1 MKLKD
6 ALQEARKYDLDLVE
20 VAPNANPPVCRILDY
35 GKYKYELEQK
45 LKRAKKHQ
53 SQIVIKEI
61 KLRPKI
67 NRHDFEVKKKHV
79 RRFLESGHKVKLF
92 VWFRG
97 REIVHPDIGESLLQ
111 KMAEEVSDLGTVET
125 TPKMDGRRM
134 IMVITPKKTQKE
146 GMKNA

>member
-1 MKLKD
+1 MKD

-20 VAPNANPPVCRILDY
+20 VAPNANPPVCKILDY

-45 LKRAKKHQ
+45 LKRARKHQ
-53 SQIVIKEI
+53 SQIVVKEI

-67 NRHDFEVKKKHV
+67 DKHDFEVKKKHV
-79 RRFLESGHKVKLF
+79 RRFLENGHKVKLF

-97 REIVHPDIGESLLQ
+97 REIVHPDIGEGLLQ

-125 TPKMDGRRM
+125 APKMDGRRM
-134 IMVITPKKTQKE
+134 IMVITPKKVQKE

>member
-1 MKLKD
+1 MSLKD

-45 LKRAKKHQ
+45 LKRARKHQ
-53 SQIVIKEI
+53 SQIVVKEI

-67 NRHDFEVKKKHV
+67 DKHDFEVKKKHV
-79 RRFLESGHKVKLF
+79 RRFLENGHKVKLF

-97 REIVHPDIGESLLQ
+97 REIVHPDIGEGLLQ

-125 TPKMDGRRM
+125 APKMDGRRM
-134 IMVITPKKTQKE
+134 IMVITPKKVQKE

>member
-1 MKLKD
+1 MGLKE
-6 ALQEARKYDLDLVE
+6 ALLEAKKHGLDLVE

-45 LKRAKKHQ
+45 LKKARKHQ

-67 NRHDFEVKKKHV
+67 DRHDFEVKKKHV
-79 RRFLESGHKVKLF
+79 RRFLESGYKVKLF

-97 REIVHPDIGESLLQ
+97 REIVHPDIGENLLK
-111 KMAEEVSDLGTVET
+111 KMAEEVNDLGTVET
-125 TPKMDGRRM
+125 QPKMDGRRM
-134 IMVITPKKTQKE
+134 IMVITPRKDRKE
-146 GMKNA
+146 GMSDA

>member
-1 MKLKD
+1 MKD

-45 LKRAKKHQ
+45 LKRARKHQ
-53 SQIVIKEI
+53 SQIVVKEI

-67 NRHDFEVKKKHV
+67 DKHDFEVKKKHV
-79 RRFLESGHKVKLF
+79 RRFLENGHKVKLF

-97 REIVHPDIGESLLQ
+97 REIVHPDIGEGLLQ

-125 TPKMDGRRM
+125 APKMDGRRM
-134 IMVITPKKTQKE
+134 IMVITPKKVQKE